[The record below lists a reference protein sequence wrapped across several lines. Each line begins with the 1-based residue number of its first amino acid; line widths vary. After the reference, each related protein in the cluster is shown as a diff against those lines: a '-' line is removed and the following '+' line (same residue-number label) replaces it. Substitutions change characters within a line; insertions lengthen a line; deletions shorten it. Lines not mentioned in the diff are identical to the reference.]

1 MNKTFIFTSTII
13 LAVAIFFASN
23 VLPAQSANVNA
34 TSTNGMNIEN
44 AQSILASTLQIII
57 FSVDAADSDQEV
69 YERGIASL
77 VEINDQIVLVS
88 HDHWNF
94 VEDAPKVEFRDV
106 EGKLLAE
113 INGNDFRSLIIYRD
127 EGTMLLSQPVVLTAA
142 YQSLMASRSN
152 GKAASQLNP
161 GQMGDPQSLKVG
173 DSVTVAYRIGEN
185 RSQVS
190 VLAATVIEVGELN
203 GVASFRLQSLD
214 GTVLQNGDSGG
225 GVWLDGKL
233 VGNMWLSEKA
243 NDYRIWIWKSTQ
255 PATKFVDTSVA
266 AQLPTGIE
274 NALPQLSALV
284 EVEEADEALED
295 W

>member
-34 TSTNGMNIEN
+34 TSTSGMNIEN